1 MYQVNLAA
9 ERIFGYNKGELVNRK
24 VNDIM
29 PKLFANHH
37 DKILENYQQT
47 NKTKMMNRERV
58 VWGKSKDGYMFPFT
72 ILIKPVNNLL
82 SQSS

>member
-29 PKLFANHH
+29 PKLFAIQH
-37 DKILENYQQT
+37 DKIL
-47 NKTKMMNRERV
+47 
-58 VWGKSKDGYMFPFT
+58 
-72 ILIKPVNNLL
+72 
-82 SQSS
+82 